1 MQMNLIKML
10 SRSSSLEKSKI
21 CYILQGGRDL
31 ENEVALPLGEAEA
44 RFVFTKTNLRQGEHV
59 TRSLT
64 VLCIHSFTHMLTYS
78 SRNVVVYRASP

>member
-44 RFVFTKTNLRQGEHV
+44 RFVFTKTSLRQGEHCLLYTSDAADELMRV
-59 TRSLT
+59 
-64 VLCIHSFTHMLTYS
+64 
-78 SRNVVVYRASP
+78 